1 MKGLIFC
8 NEHEIAQDI
17 AKWLKKSSVFTLVI
31 IRKGRGKLKHALVVG
46 GTGMLSEV
54 TLWLISQGYHVS
66 IIARNAERMDKLVK
80 RAGTKHH
87 VTPLLVDYTDGKKL
101 QEKLKNTISKNGEID
116 LVVAWIHS
124 YATEALSIIIDEV
137 SNRKHRW
144 QLFHILSSRSNTE
157 TIREHI
163 AIPHFC
169 TYYQVQL
176 GFIIDDSCSRWL
188 TNEEISSGVIEAIK
202 KKENVATIG
211 QVEPREKRP

>member
-137 SNRKHRW
+137 SHQMHQW
-144 QLFHILSSRSNTE
+144 QLFHILGSRSNVE
-157 TIREHI
+157 RIRENL
-163 AIPHFC
+163 AIPNFC

-176 GFIIDDSCSRWL
+176 GFIIDNGHSRWL
-188 TNEEISSGVIEAIK
+188 TNEEISSGIIEAIK
-202 KKENVATIG
+202 RKEKVVTIG